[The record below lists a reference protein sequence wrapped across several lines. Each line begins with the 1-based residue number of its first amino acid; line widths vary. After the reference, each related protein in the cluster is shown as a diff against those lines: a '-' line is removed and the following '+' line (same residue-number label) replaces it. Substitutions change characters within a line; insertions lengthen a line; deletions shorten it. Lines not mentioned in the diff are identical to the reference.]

1 MLLFTH
7 TESPSII
14 KHISEMSKC
23 EKLHH
28 RISEI
33 LYFIIMNFLQ
43 IANSRSLGI
52 RQQNV
57 QSVINGDELQW
68 GGLQW
73 GGLQW
78 RGLQWRGLQW
88 GVFTCAYL
96 AFRLLHCLSRQY
108 SKTPNI
114 C

>member
-43 IANSRSLGI
+43 IARDN
-52 RQQNV
+52 
-57 QSVINGDELQW
+57 
-68 GGLQW
+68 
-73 GGLQW
+73 
-78 RGLQWRGLQW
+78 
-88 GVFTCAYL
+88 
-96 AFRLLHCLSRQY
+96 
-108 SKTPNI
+108 
-114 C
+114 